1 MTRRFFRSMSK
12 ISFRPGRCTLT
23 ITCSPVIFSFAR
35 CTCPSDAAASAS
47 SANSSYTSPSGRPS
61 SSSTICLARLVGN
74 GGTRSCSFS
83 SSVMNGLLRT
93 STRVENCW
101 PILMNVGPSL
111 SRPSLSQLA
120 SRSVRSSFFASV
132 NPPLYVNLS
141 SSPTRRN
148 TNANTNDQISIVRTN
163 VPTDLRRSKFRGGS
177 ETLASSF
184 SSFVASFFASAAFG
198 SLAGAAAGAAAAG
211 AAAGV
216 SDGRASSSAETISTL
231 HSSSCGKRSRG
242 KQTGATSARD
252 RGEAGDARANGRARE
267 RRRL

>member
-1 MTRRFFRSMSK
+1 MSK
-12 ISFRPGRCTLT
+12 ISFKPGRCTLT

-35 CTCPSDAAASAS
+35 CTCPSDAAASALS
-47 SANSSYTSPSGRPS
+47 ENSSYTSPSGRPS

-141 SSPTRRN
+141 SSPTRRI

-184 SSFVASFFASAAFG
+184 SSFVVSFFASAAFG
-198 SLAGAAAGAAAAG
+198 SLAGAATTAAAAGAAAAG
-211 AAAGV
+211 AAAGA